1 MNFNTNIVITSKT
14 FTIMREV
21 KRQTG
26 LDGNVYR
33 IVDDGVL
40 VQNIHIYS
48 IERLIMYDD
57 VEIWIREDDMYH
69 KGIIT
74 YLDVALALFNEMT
87 TKI

>member
-1 MNFNTNIVITSKT
+1 
-14 FTIMREV
+14 MREV

-40 VQNIHIYS
+40 ALNTHIYT
-48 IERLIMYDD
+48 IERLKIYDD
-57 VEIWIREDDMYH
+57 VQMWIREDDMYH
-69 KGIIT
+69 KGVIT
-74 YLDVALALFNEMT
+74 VLDVALALFNEMT

>member
-1 MNFNTNIVITSKT
+1 
-14 FTIMREV
+14 MREV

-40 VQNIHIYS
+40 VHNIHIYS
-48 IERLIMYDD
+48 IERLKMYND
-57 VEIWIREDDMYH
+57 VQMWIREDDMYH

-74 YLDVALALFNEMT
+74 YLDVAFALFNEMT

>member
-1 MNFNTNIVITSKT
+1 MIFNTNIVITSKT

-21 KRQTG
+21 TRQTV

-40 VQNIHIYS
+40 ALNTHIYT
-48 IERLIMYDD
+48 IERLKMYDD
-57 VEIWIREDDMYH
+57 VQMWIREDDMYH
-69 KGIIT
+69 KGTIT
-74 YLDVALALFNEMT
+74 DLDVALVLFNEMI

>member
-1 MNFNTNIVITSKT
+1 
-14 FTIMREV
+14 MREV

-69 KGIIT
+69 KGVIT
-74 YLDVALALFNEMT
+74 DLDVALALFNEMT

>member
-1 MNFNTNIVITSKT
+1 MIFNTNLVITSKT
-14 FTIMREV
+14 FTIMKEV
-21 KRQTG
+21 TRQTG

-40 VQNIHIYS
+40 ALNTHIYT
-48 IERLIMYDD
+48 IERLKMYDD
-57 VEIWIREDDMYH
+57 VQMWIREDDRYH

-74 YLDVALALFNEMT
+74 DLDVALALFNEMT